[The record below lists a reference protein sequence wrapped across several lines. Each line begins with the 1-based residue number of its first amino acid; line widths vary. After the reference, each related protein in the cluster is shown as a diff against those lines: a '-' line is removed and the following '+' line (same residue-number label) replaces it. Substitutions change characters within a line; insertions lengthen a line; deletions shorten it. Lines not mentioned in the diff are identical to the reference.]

1 MNLTIRKKYVTNA
14 RPHIDQDFLV
24 SFYYSLQ
31 LIAKRISFIP
41 ADWFLIKIA
50 TSARACA
57 NGNIGLRN
65 THTRS
70 ASTIKGKTQVIYQK
84 ELHRVLTLSKKN
96 TPSRKLSPICFII
109 NRREKELLNKHYILV
124 KVCSSTFK
132 ISFLGFVFSL
142 HVYTCS

>member
-1 MNLTIRKKYVTNA
+1 MNLTIRTKYVTNA
-14 RPHIDQDFLV
+14 RPHIDEDFLV

-50 TSARACA
+50 TSTRACA

-65 THTRS
+65 THIRS
-70 ASTIKGKTQVIYQK
+70 ASTIKGKTHY
-84 ELHRVLTLSKKN
+84 LSKGAPPCFDSVQKKK